1 MIFLLVSVNGRWN
14 LVCVLVGPRVQTDS
28 VVAAGMGF
36 SAYYMLSLC
45 KDSGI
50 QACQINWSG

>member
-1 MIFLLVSVNGRWN
+1 M
-14 LVCVLVGPRVQTDS
+14 CVLVGPRVQTDS